1 MDNEI
6 MKILKMVEEG
16 KISSD
21 KAEEL
26 ISALKNN
33 SLEVY
38 NSKNED
44 LDYINKMLK
53 IKVISKDGDNVNVKL
68 PIKFIK
74 AVLKTA
80 GKIPIPNNV
89 KGMENID
96 LNVISDA
103 IGSELTGNIIDVTS
117 KDGDIVNICIE

>member
-103 IGSELTGNIIDVTS
+103 IGSELTGNIVDVTS